1 MVIGK
6 GDLGMEYIKLSD
18 GKSIP
23 ILGYGACLVAREE
36 CERCVLDA
44 LEVGYR
50 SIDTAQAYGNEA
62 EVGNAIA
69 VCGLDRSELF
79 ITTKIDTANYGYER
93 TRRSFLES
101 LEKLKSDYVD
111 LCLLHQPYN
120 DVYGSY
126 RALEDLHDEGLIRS
140 IGISNFYADRMVD
153 IYHYARV
160 KPVLNQLEMH
170 PFHQRWDEQE
180 WNGRYGICLEAWS
193 PFGRGREN
201 MLELPEL
208 TALGEKYGK
217 TPAQIILRFLT
228 QRGVAVASKSTH
240 KERMAE
246 NISVLDFTLTDG
258 EMAVIKGLDKGRS
271 VFYSHAD
278 PETVERFWC
287 SIEKKLGK

>member
-1 MVIGK
+1 
-6 GDLGMEYIKLSD
+6 MEYIKLSD
-18 GKSIP
+18 GKNVP
-23 ILGYGACLVAREE
+23 VLGYGACLVAREE
-36 CERCVLDA
+36 CERCVFDA
-44 LEVGYR
+44 FEVGYR

-62 EVGNAIA
+62 EVGNAISA
-69 VCGLDRSELF
+69 CGLDRSELF

-93 TRRSFLES
+93 TRSSFLES

-111 LCLLHQPYN
+111 LCLLHQPFN

-126 RALEDLHDEGLIRS
+126 RALEELHDEGLIRS

-170 PFHQRWDEQE
+170 PFFQRRDEQE

-208 TALGEKYGK
+208 VSIGEKYGK
-217 TPAQIILRFLT
+217 TSAQVILRFLT
-228 QRGVAVASKSTH
+228 QRGVAAVSKSSH

-246 NISVLDFTLTDG
+246 NFSSLDFTLTSD
-258 EMAVIKGLDKGRS
+258 EMEQIIGLDKGRS
-271 VFYSHAD
+271 VFYSHKD
-278 PETVERFWC
+278 PETVERFWT
-287 SIEKKLGK
+287 SIEKKLGKNGG

>member
-1 MVIGK
+1 
-6 GDLGMEYIKLSD
+6 MEYIKLSD
-18 GKSIP
+18 EKKIP
-23 ILGYGACLVAREE
+23 ILGYGACLVTRED

-44 LEVGYR
+44 IEVGYR
-50 SIDTAQAYGNEA
+50 SIDTAQAYGNES
-62 EVGNAIA
+62 EVGNALSS
-69 VCGLDRSELF
+69 CGLDRSELF

-111 LCLLHQPYN
+111 LCLLHQPFN

-126 RALEDLHDEGLIRS
+126 RALEELYDEGLIRS
-140 IGISNFYADRMVD
+140 IGVSNFYADRMVD

-208 TALGEKYGK
+208 TAIGERYGK
-217 TPAQIILRFLT
+217 TTAQVILRFLT
-228 QRGVAVASKSTH
+228 QRGVAAVAKSTH

-246 NISVLDFTLTDG
+246 NIAALDFTLTDD
-258 EMAVIKGLDKGRS
+258 EMAVIKSLDKGRS
-271 VFYSHAD
+271 VFYSHTD
-278 PETVERFWC
+278 PEIVERFWS
-287 SIEKKLGK
+287 SIEKKIGK